1 MTERILLGGALLT
14 AADALLQTG
23 WGVRIVDGAIADVGP
38 NETLAATRPGIE
50 TIDARDLLLMPGFVN
65 AHMHSYGILAH
76 GIPLAEPPAGF
87 YPFLAKFWWP
97 RVEDRLDAAMVEA
110 AFRLACARM
119 IRFGITTVCDVL
131 EAPRAAPGVLDV
143 EARVAEE
150 TGIRAVLSLEASERH
165 GEAAARAALFENAGF
180 AATHGTG
187 RVTGMMSLHTS
198 FSCSEAFVREGK
210 ALAVESGVRIHLHL
224 SESDYEPSFTLERYG
239 VRPAIWYDRLG
250 FWDSSVLASQGV
262 SLDED
267 EIAVLAK
274 RRVRL
279 AHMPASNC
287 EVGGGV
293 APIPEM
299 LEAGMRPGL
308 GTDGYIND
316 PFEVMRT
323 AFLIHKGVR
332 RDARVMPARTVL
344 AMATA
349 WGADAVGVNAGL
361 LAPGRRA
368 DVVGVRLDLDTPLT
382 AENVAEQLVLFR
394 SGADVALTVV
404 DGRVLFRDGE
414 LLAVDLEAARREA
427 HAQARR
433 LWTKGGR

>member
-1 MTERILLGGALLT
+1 MDERILLGGALLT
-14 AADALLQTG
+14 AADAELRTG
-23 WGVRIVDGAIADVGP
+23 WGVRIVDGTVAEVGP
-38 NETLAATRPGIE
+38 NEALAKTRRGIE

-65 AHMHSYGILAH
+65 AHMHSYGLLAH
-76 GIPLAEPPAGF
+76 GIPLAQPPAGF
-87 YPFLAKFWWP
+87 YPFLAEFWWP
-97 RVEDRLDAAMVEA
+97 RVEDRLDVAMVEA
-110 AFRLACARM
+110 AFRLACAKM
-119 IRFGITTVCDVL
+119 IRSGVTTVCDVL

-150 TGIRAVLSLEASERH
+150 AGIRAVLSLEASERH
-165 GEAAARAALFENAGF
+165 GPATARAALFENAGF

-198 FSCSEAFVREGK
+198 FSCSETFVREGK

-224 SESDYEPSFTLERYG
+224 SESDDEPSFTLERYG
-239 VRPAIWYDRLG
+239 LRPAIWYDRLG
-250 FWDSSVLASQGV
+250 FWDNSVLASQGV
-262 SLDED
+262 ALDAD

-293 APIPEM
+293 APVPEM
-299 LEAGMRPGL
+299 LEAGMHPGL

-316 PFEVMRT
+316 PFEVMRA
-323 AFLIHKGVR
+323 AFLVHKGVR

-344 AMATA
+344 AMATS
-349 WGADAVGVNAGL
+349 WGADAVGVNSGV

-368 DVVGVRLDLDTPLT
+368 DVIGVRLDLDTPLT
-382 AENVAEQLVLFR
+382 PENVADQLVLYR
-394 SGADVALTVV
+394 SGTDVALTVV
-404 DGRVLFRDGE
+404 DGRVLFQNGE
-414 LLAVDLEAARREA
+414 LLTVDAEAARREA
-427 HAQARR
+427 HVQARR
-433 LWTKGGR
+433 LWRKDGQ

>member
-1 MTERILLGGALLT
+1 MDERILLGGALLT
-14 AADALLQTG
+14 AADAELRTG
-23 WGVRIVDGAIADVGP
+23 WGVRIVDGTVAEVGP
-38 NETLAATRPGIE
+38 NEALAKTRRGIE

-65 AHMHSYGILAH
+65 AHMHSYGLLAH
-76 GIPLAEPPAGF
+76 GIPLAQPPAGF
-87 YPFLAKFWWP
+87 YPFLAEFWWP
-97 RVEDRLDAAMVEA
+97 RVEDRLDVAMVEA
-110 AFRLACARM
+110 AFRLACAKM
-119 IRFGITTVCDVL
+119 IRSGVTTVCDVL

-150 TGIRAVLSLEASERH
+150 AGIRAVLSLEASERH
-165 GEAAARAALFENAGF
+165 GPAAARAALFENAGF

-198 FSCSEAFVREGK
+198 FSCSETFVREGK

-224 SESDYEPSFTLERYG
+224 SESDDEPSFTLERYG
-239 VRPAIWYDRLG
+239 LRPAIWYDRLE
-250 FWDSSVLASQGV
+250 FWDNSVLASQGV
-262 SLDED
+262 ALDAD

-293 APIPEM
+293 APVPEM
-299 LEAGMRPGL
+299 LEAGMHPGL

-316 PFEVMRT
+316 PFEVMRA
-323 AFLIHKGVR
+323 AFLVHKGVR

-344 AMATA
+344 AMATS
-349 WGADAVGVNAGL
+349 WGADAVGVNSGV

-368 DVVGVRLDLDTPLT
+368 DVIGVRLDLDTPLT
-382 AENVAEQLVLFR
+382 PENVADQLVLYR
-394 SGADVALTVV
+394 SGTDVALTVV
-404 DGRVLFRDGE
+404 DGRVLFQNGE
-414 LLAVDLEAARREA
+414 LLTVDAEAARREA
-427 HAQARR
+427 HVQARR
-433 LWTKGGR
+433 LWRKDGQ

>member
-1 MTERILLGGALLT
+1 MDERIILGGVLLT
-14 AADALLQTG
+14 AADAELRAG
-23 WGVRIVDGAIADVGP
+23 WGVRIVDGAIAEVGP
-38 NETLAATRPGIE
+38 NETLAGTRRGIE

-65 AHMHSYGILAH
+65 AHMHSYGLLAH
-76 GIPLAEPPAGF
+76 GIPLAQPPAGF
-87 YPFLAKFWWP
+87 YPFLAEFWWP
-97 RVEDRLDAAMVEA
+97 RVEDRLDAAMIEA

-119 IRFGITTVCDVL
+119 IRSGVTTVCDIL
-131 EAPRAAPGVLDV
+131 EAPHATPGVLDV
-143 EARVAEE
+143 EARVADE

-165 GEAAARAALFENAGF
+165 GAAAARAALFENAGF

-250 FWDSSVLASQGV
+250 LWDSSVLASQGV
-262 SLDED
+262 ALDAD

-293 APIPEM
+293 APVPEM

-316 PFEVMRT
+316 PFEVMRA

-344 AMATA
+344 AMATS
-349 WGADAVGVNAGL
+349 WGADAVGVNAGV

-368 DVVGVRLDLDTPLT
+368 DLIGVRLDFDTPLT
-382 AENVAEQLVLFR
+382 PENVADQLVLYR
-394 SGADVALTVV
+394 SGADVALTIV
-404 DGRVLFRDGE
+404 DGRVLFRGGE
-414 LLAVDLEAARREA
+414 LLTVDAEAARREA
-427 HAQARR
+427 HAQAQR
-433 LWTKGGR
+433 LWTKEER